1 MAILRAGVG
10 ARALAKSLEVSG
22 FLNLFDVAAPSLFL
36 ATALTPSASESSP
49 VLVVAALWLY
59 PLVPPWSSK
68 SIFMTTL

>member
-49 VLVVAALWLY
+49 VLVAALWL

-68 SIFMTTL
+68 SIFMKT

>member
-1 MAILRAGVG
+1 MAILRAEVG
-10 ARALAKSLEVSG
+10 ARARAKSLEMGEFKFVFG
-22 FLNLFDVAAPSLFL
+22 AALPLFL

-68 SIFMTTL
+68 SIFMKT